1 MTRPNLLKRIV
12 TAIKGFGFKQ
22 WFLLILNV
30 VLVLGS
36 AGCALGLSRV
46 SGTLDTLTAA
56 RRFQGAGETRY
67 AQLACYLPVDDGKTE
82 DDIRSF
88 RQSLESKMTEQSLEA
103 AEGGRLYLDAYYGVT
118 NLTVSSENSGSTSV
132 KAVGVGGEFF
142 YFHPLN
148 LRSGSYIKE
157 GDLMD
162 DLVLLDEELA
172 WKLFG
177 GTNLTGLTVTIN
189 DVPFVVSG
197 VVSRETDFATEKA
210 YTGDGG
216 LYMSFSAMSRLNEN
230 ADITAYE
237 VVMPNP
243 ITGYARGILSDTFP
257 IGTGDIVENSSRY
270 SLLHLW
276 DVIKDFGQRS
286 MRLNGV
292 IYPYWENAVRLT
304 EDYAA
309 LLLLLTVLLALYP
322 LLTALV
328 LIIRDVRRAYRFAK
342 VKIPEKV
349 DEAVEKHREERLE
362 KTFEKKEEEG
372 KPDGGSE
379 PS

>member
-1 MTRPNLLKRIV
+1 MSTLKNLPRRILN
-12 TAIKGFGFKQ
+12 AIRGFGFKQ
-22 WFLLILNV
+22 WFFLILNV
-30 VLVLGS
+30 VLVLG
-36 AGCALGLSRV
+36 AVACALGLRRV

-56 RRFQGAGETRY
+56 GRFQGAGEVRY
-67 AQLACYLPVDDGKTE
+67 AQLACYLPVDGGKSE
-82 DDIRSF
+82 EDIRSF
-88 RQSLESKMTEQSLEA
+88 RQSLENKMSEQSLEA
-103 AEGGRLYLDAYYGVT
+103 AEGGRLYLDAYSGVSQ
-118 NLTVSSENSGSTSV
+118 LTIASENGGSTTL

-142 YFHPLN
+142 YFHPLR

-177 GTNLTGLTVTIN
+177 GTDLAGLTVTIN
-189 DVPFVVSG
+189 NVPFVVSG

-216 LYMSFSAMSRLNEN
+216 LYMSFSAMRRLDED
-230 ADITAYE
+230 ATITSYE
-237 VVMPNP
+237 ITMPNP
-243 ITGYARGILSDTFP
+243 IGGYASGILSETVP

-270 SLLHLW
+270 SLPHLW
-276 DVIKDFGQRS
+276 EVIQNFGQRS

-309 LLLLLTVLLALYP
+309 GLLLLAVLLALYP

-328 LIIRDVRRAYRFAK
+328 LGLSLIHI
-342 VKIPEKV
+342 
-349 DEAVEKHREERLE
+349 
-362 KTFEKKEEEG
+362 
-372 KPDGGSE
+372 
-379 PS
+379 

>member
-1 MTRPNLLKRIV
+1 MTRPNLFKRIV

-36 AGCALGLSRV
+36 VGCALGLGRV

-56 RRFQGAGETRY
+56 RRFQGAGEARY

-88 RQSLESKMTEQSLEA
+88 RQGLESKMTEQSLEA
-103 AEGGRLYLDAYYGVT
+103 AEGGRLYLDAYYGIT
-118 NLTVSSENSGSTSV
+118 NFTVSSENSGGTSV

-237 VVMPNP
+237 VVMPDP
-243 ITGYARGILSDTFP
+243 ITGYAKGMLSDTFP

-309 LLLLLTVLLALYP
+309 LLLVLTVLLALYP

-328 LIIRDVRRAYRFAK
+328 LIIRDIRRAYRFAK
-342 VKIPEKV
+342 AKIPEKV

-362 KTFEKKEEEG
+362 KAFEKKEEE

>member
-1 MTRPNLLKRIV
+1 MTRPNLFKRIV

-36 AGCALGLSRV
+36 VGCALGLGRV

-56 RRFQGAGETRY
+56 RRFQGAGEARY

-88 RQSLESKMTEQSLEA
+88 RQGLESKMTEQSLEA
-103 AEGGRLYLDAYYGVT
+103 AEGGRLYLDAYYGIT
-118 NLTVSSENSGSTSV
+118 NFTVSSENSGGTSV

-177 GTNLTGLTVTIN
+177 GTNLVGLTVTIN

-230 ADITAYE
+230 ASITAYE
-237 VVMPNP
+237 VVMPDP
-243 ITGYARGILSDTFP
+243 ITGYAKGMLSDTFP

-309 LLLLLTVLLALYP
+309 LLLVLMVLLALYP

-328 LIIRDVRRAYRFAK
+328 LIIRDIRRAYRFAK
-342 VKIPEKV
+342 AKIPEKV

-362 KTFEKKEEEG
+362 KAFEKKEEE

>member
-1 MTRPNLLKRIV
+1 MTRPNLFKRIV

-22 WFLLILNV
+22 WCLLILNV

-36 AGCALGLSRV
+36 VGCALGLGRV

-103 AEGGRLYLDAYYGVT
+103 AEGGRLYLDAYCGVT

-243 ITGYARGILSDTFP
+243 ITGYARGILSDAFP